1 MANKRSRSKKPASAA
16 KPAAPAPPTPVTQS
30 TAPGKVAAT
39 KARKPAQVVTLPAQA
54 PVFWFGYE
62 VSWAKLV
69 VARVV
74 LFGLLALDA
83 ILQIRHAP
91 RYGAGGF
98 NVAQIPGLDGLGPS
112 RGSYEIAQLI
122 SAYLF
127 ALAALGVA
135 TRYVLPVATAIYG
148 WLYFTSQL
156 DSYQHHYLM
165 ALVLGIACFVPWQ
178 RPDGA
183 QPATMVRTWAVRLI
197 LVQLG
202 ILYLWAAISKM
213 DAAWLDGRTLAG
225 QVTGPLRGLVDSSV
239 GIKSAARFAIFT
251 ELALALTVW
260 LRPAWFIALPLGL
273 VFHTGILLSGL
284 EIGLF
289 AYLMLALYVLVV
301 PDRVWIR
308 LGETAALRTAARML
322 ARVGTESDVVT
333 GIAVVGGAAAAV
345 GIAALTHFDHA
356 VTVAIALALVP
367 VAIVIARRVRG
378 RSGGS
383 LAGIAHVIAI
393 VVWLVV
399 DRASTVAVDYYRFW
413 GGTSRRLGDLESSE
427 HAYRKLVEIAPGES
441 NGHFQL
447 GRVLLKKGAE
457 ADGLAELRLAQ
468 AEETARARAYIA
480 EAQYL
485 AGKGRSAEAIEKAR
499 EATYAEPGSKDAN
512 DLLSSLTGT
521 KKPATPGAAADDD
534 IDQP

>member
-1 MANKRSRSKKPASAA
+1 MAKKRTRSKKPAAA
-16 KPAAPAPPTPVTQS
+16 AQPQVAAPKAAP
-30 TAPGKVAAT
+30 
-39 KARKPAQVVTLPAQA
+39 KPPQVVSLPAQS

-69 VARVV
+69 VARVL

-98 NVAQIPGLDGLGPS
+98 NVAQLPGLDGLGPT

-127 ALAALGVA
+127 VLAALGVG
-135 TRYVLPVATAIYG
+135 TRYVLPCATAIYG

-156 DSYQHHYLM
+156 DSYQHHYLV

-178 RPDGA
+178 RPTDA
-183 QPATMVRTWAVRLI
+183 QPATMIRAWAVRLI
-197 LVQLG
+197 LVQLA

-225 QVTGPLRGLVDSSV
+225 QITGPLRSFVDGSV
-239 GIKSAARFAIFT
+239 GIKAAARFAIFA
-251 ELALALTVW
+251 ELVLALTVW
-260 LRPAWFIALPLGL
+260 ARPAWFIALPLG
-273 VFHTGILLSGL
+273 VAFHAGILLSGL

-289 AYLMLALYVLVV
+289 AYLMLAMYVLLV
-301 PDRVWIR
+301 PDRVWIA
-308 LGETAALRTAARML
+308 LGETAPLRTVARL
-322 ARVGTESDVVT
+322 LGRLRGESNLVT
-333 GIAVVGGAAAAV
+333 GIAVVGGAAAGASIAV
-345 GIAALTHFDHA
+345 VTRFDHA
-356 VTVAIALALVP
+356 VPVALALALVP
-367 VAIVIARRVRG
+367 VAIVVAARARG

-383 LAGIAHVIAI
+383 LAGVAHVLAI
-393 VVWLVV
+393 VVWLIV

-427 HAYRKLVEIAPGES
+427 RAYRKLVEIAPHES
-441 NGHFQL
+441 NGHYQL
-447 GRVLLKKGAE
+447 GRVLLTRGE
-457 ADGLAELRLAQ
+457 ETEGLAELRLAQ
-468 AEETARARAYIA
+468 AEETARARAYLV

-485 AGKGRSAEAIEKAR
+485 AGKGRMPEAIEKAR
-499 EATYAEPGSKDAN
+499 EATYAEPASKEAI
-512 DLLSSLTGT
+512 DLLDSLTGG
-521 KKPATPGAAADDD
+521 KKASPPGAASDDD
-534 IDQP
+534 EAP